1 MNIVERAS
9 GPHVLIMD
17 VLPWQQVKMAQPYRD
32 EDGRCPYDML
42 LREGQVHC
50 ELSVVDPSNQ
60 CAPALTAWPQTFFV
74 LVQMLN
80 TSQPRMCWA

>member
-1 MNIVERAS
+1 MNDVVQAS
-9 GPHVLIMD
+9 GPDVLIMD
-17 VLPWQQVKMAQPYRD
+17 VLSRHQVKMAQPYRD

-60 CAPALTAWPQTFFV
+60 CAPALTA
-74 LVQMLN
+74 
-80 TSQPRMCWA
+80 